1 MRSLWKSDSIGN
13 SVLLP
18 QCLQVLVNIIIQWHG
33 EGTKLILKEI
43 RSTNKSTQQDRHRDY
58 VYDDIV
64 PRKIRR
70 IERLFS
76 AILAL
81 EIDSNPTRIVNH
93 EGNEIS
99 IPQGS
104 MLVWRGEYYH
114 AGASYS
120 KKNRRLFFHVL
131 GPNVDESIIDEVEL

>member
-64 PRKIRR
+64 PR
-70 IERLFS
+70 LPTG
-76 AILAL
+76 AIFPKYLH
-81 EIDSNPTRIVNH
+81 IV
-93 EGNEIS
+93 I
-99 IPQGS
+99 
-104 MLVWRGEYYH
+104 
-114 AGASYS
+114 
-120 KKNRRLFFHVL
+120 
-131 GPNVDESIIDEVEL
+131 